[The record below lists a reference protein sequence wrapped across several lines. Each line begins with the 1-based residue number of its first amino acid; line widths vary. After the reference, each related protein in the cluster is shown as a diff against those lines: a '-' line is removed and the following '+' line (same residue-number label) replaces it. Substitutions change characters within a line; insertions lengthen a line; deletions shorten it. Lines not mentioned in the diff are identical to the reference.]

1 MVHIR
6 RQLLKNEPQDKIKKK
21 TNFLFSASPRFCVVQ
36 KVTTDILLH
45 SWLKLKDMTL
55 FRCVQ
60 QNEMT
65 RTPISDKNLFDV
77 DDREV
82 NFFYWSC
89 LSSVQFRLITNTKI
103 PLAGLRTFLR
113 SLNETSWY
121 FAKIDQL
128 IQLIHLTLENYVKPK
143 DNFCYLRLTWK

>member
-1 MVHIR
+1 M
-6 RQLLKNEPQDKIKKK
+6 
-21 TNFLFSASPRFCVVQ
+21 A
-36 KVTTDILLH
+36 
-45 SWLKLKDMTL
+45 L

-82 NFFYWSC
+82 NFFYWSG

-113 SLNETSWY
+113 SLKETSWY

-128 IQLIHLTLENYVKPK
+128 IQLIQLTFENYVKPK